1 MAKKRKTRA
10 QKKKTK
16 TRRLPV
22 SDLINRKLLLREAVN
37 WTLHECLISKE
48 WRDTRQLAQVV
59 VTRRAPNGYIAVAGF
74 MLDLGCLGIKDALT
88 IGFATESRYRDE
100 YKSHLLG
107 SQEMIPCDLD
117 LAAKVID
124 EAQKYAASIGFKPH
138 RDSKDALKLL
148 GDANPQNCSEL
159 VPVGGEDGKPFYF
172 AGPYDDADRI
182 LRVLDRTVGQGNYDY
197 VVFLDEPP
205 FGDFGDFEDE
215 EV

>member
-1 MAKKRKTRA
+1 MAKKRKTRS
-10 QKKKTK
+10 QKKKKTTK
-16 TRRLPV
+16 SSISQVLTKKRV
-22 SDLINRKLLLREAVN
+22 LREAVD
-37 WTLHECLISKE
+37 WPLYECLISKE
-48 WRDTRQLAQVV
+48 WRDTRQLAQVMV
-59 VTRRAPNGYIAVAGF
+59 ARRAPDGYIVVAGF

-88 IGFATESRYRDE
+88 VGFATEVRYREE
-100 YKSHLLG
+100 YRSHLLA

-138 RDSKDALKLL
+138 SDSKDALKLIV
-148 GDANPQNCSEL
+148 GANPQNCSEV

-172 AGPYDDADRI
+172 AGPYDDSDRI

-205 FGDFGDFEDE
+205 LGDVVDFEDE
-215 EV
+215 EF